1 MALGAQRGDVFRM
14 VLCRGMLIALAGIG
28 IGLIGAFVLT
38 RFLSGLLFGITP
50 TDPATFV
57 MVSLSF
63 SVVAFLAI
71 YLPARHA
78 TKINPM
84 EALRHE

>member
-1 MALGAQRGDVFRM
+1 M
-14 VLCRGMLIALAGIG
+14 VLGRGMLIALAGIG
-28 IGLIGAFVLT
+28 IGLVGAFVLT

-50 TDPATFV
+50 TDPVTFV
-57 MVSLSF
+57 LVSLSF

-71 YLPARHA
+71 YLPARRA